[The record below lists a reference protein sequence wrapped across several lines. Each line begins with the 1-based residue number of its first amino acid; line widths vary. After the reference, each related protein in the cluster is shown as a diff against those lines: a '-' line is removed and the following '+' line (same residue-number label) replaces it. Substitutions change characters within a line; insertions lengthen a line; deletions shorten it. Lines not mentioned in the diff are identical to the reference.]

1 MEKVPMT
8 PEGLVKLQEE
18 LKRLKSDER
27 PAVIAAIE
35 EARAHGDLSENAE
48 YDAAKDR
55 QAFIEG
61 RIGELEDKISR
72 AAVIDIS
79 KLTGDDVK
87 FGATVT
93 LEDEDTEKKIKYQ
106 IVGVEEAD
114 ISKGLLSIH
123 ATLARA
129 LIGKSKNDTVE
140 VRAPGGDKLYRI
152 TKVEYK
158 A

>member
-1 MEKVPMT
+1 MT
-8 PEGLVKLQEE
+8 PEGFVKLQEE

-48 YDAAKDR
+48 YDAAKDK

-79 KLTGDDVK
+79 KLTGNDIK

-106 IVGVEEAD
+106 IVGVEESD

-123 ATLARA
+123 APLARA
-129 LIGKSKNDTVE
+129 LIGKSKGDTVE
-140 VRAPGGDKLYRI
+140 VKAPGGEKMYRI
-152 TKVEYK
+152 AKVEYL

>member
-1 MEKVPMT
+1 MT

-123 ATLARA
+123 APLARA

>member
-1 MEKVPMT
+1 MT

-106 IVGVEEAD
+106 IVGVEESD

-123 ATLARA
+123 APLARA

-140 VRAPGGDKLYRI
+140 VRAPGGDKMYRI

>member
-8 PEGLVKLQEE
+8 PEGLVKLQDE
-18 LKRLKSDER
+18 LKRLKSEER

-79 KLTGDDVK
+79 KLSGDDVK

-93 LEDEDTEKKIKYQ
+93 LQDEDTEKSIKYR
-106 IVGVEEAD
+106 IVGVEESD
-114 ISKGLLSIH
+114 ISKGMLSIH
-123 ATLARA
+123 APLARA

-140 VRAPGGDKLYRI
+140 VKTPSGEKSFRI

>member
-18 LKRLKSDER
+18 LKRLKSEER

-79 KLTGDDVK
+79 KLSGDDVK

-106 IVGVEEAD
+106 IVGVEESD

-123 ATLARA
+123 APLARA

-140 VRAPGGDKLYRI
+140 VKAPGGDKMYRI

-158 A
+158 V

>member
-123 ATLARA
+123 APLARA

>member
-1 MEKVPMT
+1 MT

-79 KLTGDDVK
+79 KLSGDDVK
-87 FGATVT
+87 FGVTVT
-93 LEDEDTEKKIKYQ
+93 LEDEDTEKKIQYK
-106 IVGVEEAD
+106 IVGVEESD

-123 ATLARA
+123 APLARA

-140 VRAPGGDKLYRI
+140 VKAPGGDKMYRI

-158 A
+158 V